1 MRTAYALTLLSNTGV
16 AFSSILIP
24 LLSRDLGLSF
34 FQLGLVVMGYGLAS
48 ALSYFLFGRLSD
60 SLGRRTVFVRLGFLL
75 CFPAFLLQ
83 VLMGGFPSLLLVRTL
98 AGFCLGIGTFPLLA
112 YLSGLPRYESRVWL
126 FAGFTSLG
134 WAVGYLGAGLLPT
147 YEASFLLSSL
157 FFLTGFLL
165 SLSLPE
171 VGVRRKRNFSSLE
184 VIRRNSRT
192 YLHYLLRH
200 TGAQCVWTVFP
211 LYLVELGASKGWV
224 GLLYALNCGLQF
236 VIMAAFSR
244 VRRPLDDR
252 LLVRTGLLL
261 STVTFLAYSLAT
273 SYLHILPV
281 QPVLAVAWSTLYVG
295 SLLHLLRRNLEKATS
310 TSLLGS
316 TMSVAGVI
324 GPFLGGAVSELFGL
338 RAVMLTAFLLNLTA
352 TLLASREE
360 S

>member
-1 MRTAYALTLLSNTGV
+1 MKTAYLLTLLSNTGV

-24 LLSRDLGLSF
+24 LLSKELGLSF

-48 ALSYFLFGRLSD
+48 ALSYFIFGRFSD
-60 SLGRRTVFVRLGFLL
+60 AIGRRTIFVKMGLLL
-75 CFPAFLLQ
+75 CFPTFLSQ
-83 VLMGGFPSLLLVRTL
+83 VLIRGFGSMLLIRTL

-112 YLSGLPRYESRVWL
+112 YLSGLPRYEARVWL

-134 WAVGYLGAGLLPT
+134 WAVGYLGAGFLPS
-147 YEASFLLSSL
+147 YGAAFFLSSLSFLLG
-157 FFLTGFLL
+157 FFF

-171 VGVRRKRNFSSLE
+171 VRAERKNFSFLA
-184 VIRRNSRT
+184 VVRRNSKI

-211 LYLVELGASKGWV
+211 IYLVELGASRGWV

-236 VIMAAFSR
+236 FIMAAFSR
-244 VRRPLDDR
+244 MREPPDDR
-252 LLVRTGLLL
+252 MLVRAGLIL

-281 QPVLAVAWSTLYVG
+281 QPVLAIAWSTLYVG
-295 SLLHLLRRNLEKATS
+295 SLLYLLRRNVEKATS

-316 TMSVAGVI
+316 TISVAGVI
-324 GPFLGGAVSELFGL
+324 GPFLGGAVSEVFGL
-338 RAVMLTAFLLNLTA
+338 RAVMLTAFGLNLTA
-352 TLLASREE
+352 TLLALGEKG
-360 S
+360 

>member
-1 MRTAYALTLLSNTGV
+1 MRTAYTLTLLSNTGA

-24 LLSRDLGLSF
+24 LLSRDLGLPF

-48 ALSYFLFGRLSD
+48 ALSYFLFGWLSD
-60 SLGRRTVFVRLGFLL
+60 SLGRRTVFVRLGLLL

-83 VLMGGFPSLLLVRTL
+83 VLMADFPSLLLIRTL

-147 YEASFLLSSL
+147 YDSAFLLSSL
-157 FFLTGFLL
+157 CFLAGFLL
-165 SLSLPE
+165 SLPLPE
-171 VGVRRKRNFSSLE
+171 VRARARNFSSLE
-184 VIRRNSRT
+184 VIRRNSTT
-192 YLHYLLRH
+192 YLYYLLRH

-211 LYLVELGASKGWV
+211 LYLMELGASKEWV

-244 VRRPLDDR
+244 ARGPLDDR
-252 LLVRTGLLL
+252 LLVRAGLLL
-261 STVTFLAYSLAT
+261 STATFLAYSLAT

-316 TMSVAGVI
+316 TISLAGVI
-324 GPFLGGAVSELFGL
+324 GPFLGGTVSELFGL
-338 RAVMLTAFLLNLTA
+338 RAVMFTAFGLNLAA
-352 TLLASREE
+352 TLLACWEKNL
-360 S
+360 